1 MAPAPDSGPIPI
13 EPMNE
18 PSPPLPPE
26 RRASDDAPA
35 HEAEMQELRR
45 LLIGEEAEQVDRLER
60 RVDRVAAMEEDG
72 QIPAMSRSLPEAIA
86 LHGEDSRL
94 LANALGPTIERTIH
108 FSIRRNPK
116 PFVDAL
122 FPIIG
127 PAIRR
132 SIAEALRGMVETIN
146 RTLEHSLSVRS
157 LQWRLE
163 AARTGRPFSEV
174 VISHTLAYRV
184 EHLFLI
190 ERSSGLPIQHV
201 TSERAAEL
209 DPDVISGMMS
219 AVQDFM
225 RESFGATREQNLNR
239 VEIGD
244 LTLLIEPGPRAVL
257 AAVVRGVLTREL
269 SERLRD
275 LIEVIHLQHGQE
287 FQGFSGDMAA
297 FEHVRPLL
305 YGGLH
310 METRPVASSG
320 RWLWI
325 GLAVFFLGSAI
336 WLALVIRDYQR
347 FQSYVD
353 RLRDEPGMVVV
364 DAGRDEDGWYV
375 RGLRDPF
382 ALVPPAED
390 FEARHITYHWQPYL
404 ALDTTVLLR
413 RIGDH
418 WEVPPSVRL
427 HFSGDT
433 LVASGTASPD
443 WSRQARGRALG
454 APGVRVYD
462 DTALLSTSE
471 ATSAEIM
478 ERIGQSILFFQAG
491 SVELREGQEEAVQA
505 VAVLIRDLQE
515 KSQLDGT
522 SYIVVVT
529 GHASREGD
537 PVFNDRLREARAAAL
552 RDVLVGLGV
561 PAEALRVTAGA
572 GGLGEPL
579 MDRSVTF
586 TVESSR

>member
-1 MAPAPDSGPIPI
+1 
-13 EPMNE
+13 MNE
-18 PSPPLPPE
+18 PSPPSLPE
-26 RRASDDAPA
+26 RHASEEVPA
-35 HEAEMQELRR
+35 HAADMQELRR
-45 LLIGEEAEQVDRLER
+45 LLLGEEAEQVDRLER
-60 RVDRVAAMEEDG
+60 RVDRVAAMEEEG
-72 QIPAMSRSLPEAIA
+72 QIPALSRSLPEAIS

-94 LANALGPTIERTIH
+94 LANALGPTIERTLH

-116 PFVDAL
+116 PFIDAL

-146 RTLEHSLSVRS
+146 RTLEHSLSLRS
-157 LQWRLE
+157 LQWRFE

-244 LTLLIEPGPRAVL
+244 LTLLIEPGPRVVL
-257 AAVVRGVLTREL
+257 AAVVRGVLAREL
-269 SERLRD
+269 SERLQD

-287 FQGFSGDMAA
+287 FQGFSGDMTA

-305 YGGLH
+305 NAGLH
-310 METRPVASSG
+310 MEMRPVESSG

-325 GLAVFFLGSAI
+325 GLGLFFLGSAI
-336 WLALVIRDYQR
+336 WLAFLAREYQR
-347 FQSYVD
+347 FQGYVD
-353 RLRDEPGMVVV
+353 GLHDEPGLIVVN
-364 DAGRDEDGWYV
+364 AGRAENGWYV

-382 ALVPPAED
+382 AIVPPADEFD
-390 FEARHITYHWQPYL
+390 AGRITYHWQPYL

-413 RIGDH
+413 RIEAH
-418 WEVPPSVRL
+418 WEAPPTVRL
-427 HFSGDT
+427 RFSGDT
-433 LVASGTASPD
+433 LRASGMAPAD
-443 WSRQARGRALG
+443 WARRARER
-454 APGVRVYD
+454 ATSTPGVSQYD
-462 DTALLSTSE
+462 DTALRTING
-471 ATSAEIM
+471 ATLGGIT
-478 ERIGQSILFFQAG
+478 ERIGQSILFFEGG
-491 SVELREGQEEAVQA
+491 SAELRAGQEDAVRT
-505 VAVLIRDLQE
+505 VAGLIHELGAIR
-515 KSQLDGT
+515 QLDGVPRV
-522 SYIVVVT
+522 VVVT

-537 PVFNDRLREARAAAL
+537 PAVNNRLREARAAIVREAL
-552 RDVLVGLGV
+552 IGRGV
-561 PAEALRVTAGA
+561 PAEALRVASGASVTAGR
-572 GGLGEPL
+572 LEEPFL
-579 MDRSVTF
+579 DRSVTF
-586 TVESSR
+586 TVVSGG